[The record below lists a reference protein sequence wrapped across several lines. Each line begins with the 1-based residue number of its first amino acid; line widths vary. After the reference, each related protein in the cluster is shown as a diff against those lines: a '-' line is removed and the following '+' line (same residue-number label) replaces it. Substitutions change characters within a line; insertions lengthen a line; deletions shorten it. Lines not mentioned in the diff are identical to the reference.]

1 MTVEI
6 NDAESERALKA
17 NVLLDGEKV
26 YKPAITTYLNQGA
39 TVGTPSV
46 RTGMTKDVYLTLE
59 PGAEPGGTV
68 AVIRVFVKPMILWLW
83 IGGAVMAIGT
93 VLSAFPGNRRRPTDP
108 VSAPI
113 ATSDLVASSAR
124 NDAPLPAGADDD

>member
-1 MTVEI
+1 M
-6 NDAESERALKA
+6 
-17 NVLLDGEKV
+17 
-26 YKPAITTYLNQGA
+26 
-39 TVGTPSV
+39 
-46 RTGMTKDVYLTLE
+46 YLTLE

-83 IGGAVMAIGT
+83 IGGAVMAFGT

-113 ATSDLVASSAR
+113 ATPDLVASASR
-124 NDAPLPAGADDD
+124 SDALPAGADDD